1 MRKTSLILALTLA
14 ATAFAYADSWTGKL
28 LDASCY
34 DRMKDNSK
42 GDNQKLDE
50 SSCAA
55 TSQST
60 AFVLSSSGKV
70 YRLDA
75 AGNTRAA
82 AAMKN
87 HAERSAPAQPGAQPG
102 AQLTKDV
109 MARVE
114 GNETAGTIT
123 VTTIDL
129 Q

>member
-1 MRKTSLILALTLA
+1 MRKTLILALTVA

-42 GDNQKLDE
+42 PGAQADM
-50 SSCAA
+50 SACAA
-55 TSQST
+55 TPQST
-60 AFVLSSSGKV
+60 SFVLDSSGKI

-87 HAERSAPAQPGAQPG
+87 HAERSAPAQPGANQPG
-102 AQLTKDV
+102 ANLTKDV
-109 MARVE
+109 TAKVE

-123 VTTIDL
+123 VTSIDL

>member
-1 MRKTSLILALTLA
+1 MRKTSLILALAA

-34 DRMKDNSK
+34 DRMKDSSK
-42 GDNQKLDE
+42 PDSQKVDE

-55 TSQST
+55 TAQST

-87 HAERSAPAQPGAQPG
+87 RAERSAPDPGAKAG
-102 AQLTKDV
+102 DQLTKDT

-114 GNETAGTIT
+114 GNETGGTIT

>member
-1 MRKTSLILALTLA
+1 VA

-34 DRMKDNSK
+34 DRMKDQSK
-42 GDNQKLDE
+42 PEAKLDE
-50 SSCAA
+50 SSCVA

-87 HAERSAPAQPGAQPG
+87 NAERSAPAQPGAT
-102 AQLTKDV
+102 LTKDV
-109 MARVE
+109 MARIE

>member
-1 MRKTSLILALTLA
+1 MRKTIILALTLA

-34 DRMKDNSK
+34 DRMKDQAK
-42 GDNQKLDE
+42 EEAKVDE
-50 SSCAA
+50 SSCVA
-55 TSQST
+55 TSQSS

-87 HAERSAPAQPGAQPG
+87 RAERSTPNQGGGA
-102 AQLTKDV
+102 ALTKDV